1 MLRKIFIILAVF
13 LCMIPA
19 NAQDCYNYTRN
30 QGISFYNKGDYNAAK
45 VRFIGAKDCPDK
57 PSDNDLDSW
66 IKKCDTALAEKRQ
79 REEEERKRREAERKY
94 EYKGYMN
101 IHNVEFK
108 NGDSETTINKYGEE
122 ISAVDAKYIYP
133 RVYYSGLANTSK
145 DIQIYVKIIKPDG
158 SLMRG
163 KSSPEGYTYSKD
175 ITVSPNSYQY
185 LYLSGWGNKSGGA
198 YVAGTHTFQLWYN
211 GRMIYQQ
218 NFTLKESKGAL
229 YLTVNNNE
237 SVSSTYS
244 ASGGECYYSV
254 QSGGAAYNVTLLPS
268 WCKVID
274 KTASSFKI
282 SYEKNTGAERS
293 DWFRVVSGDKS
304 VKINVTQSASNTHN
318 AKVEKI
324 TVDHNVYDGNQKGMR
339 IHVKFSVN
347 NMKGKTGRIVAYFY
361 RDNGNPLKDKNSSYC
376 TTGGEVA
383 TYEDFTPGYESTIYN
398 DFKIFMPLS
407 ELHITDSGKTSC
419 YFYCIVW
426 DTNDQSAN
434 ELCRSEKYHFTIN

>member
-79 REEEERKRREAERKY
+79 REEEERKRRETERKY

-218 NFTLKESKGAL
+218 NFTLKGPKGAS
-229 YLTVNNNE
+229 YLTINNKT
-237 SVSSTYS
+237 SVSHSFPS
-244 ASGGECYYSV
+244 SGGTETFYISTDSDGWQTWGV
-254 QSGGAAYNVTLLPS
+254 PS
-268 WCKVID
+268 FCEIID
-274 KTASSFKI
+274 KTSTSFTLRCNSNSNSS
-282 SYEKNTGAERS
+282 TRS
-293 DWFRVVSGDKS
+293 DYMKVKSGDKEVRIDIYQES
-304 VKINVTQSASNTHN
+304 GSGVTIK
-318 AKVEKI
+318 KVWTDYNI
-324 TVDHNVYDGNQKGMR
+324 WHSNQKGMM
-339 IHVKFSVN
+339 IHINFTANGLKNHKIEVAAYFMFSDGTSLNDYDGYYHTTDGKVSTGDTSTVTYDSSRWDDYQLFMPYEQLHLGSGSYSLKF
-347 NMKGKTGRIVAYFY
+347 MIQIHDKTTGKTIAV
-361 RDNGNPLKDKNSSYC
+361 S
-376 TTGGEVA
+376 
-383 TYEDFTPGYESTIYN
+383 EDQE
-398 DFKIFMPLS
+398 
-407 ELHITDSGKTSC
+407 
-419 YFYCIVW
+419 
-426 DTNDQSAN
+426 
-434 ELCRSEKYHFTIN
+434 FTIS